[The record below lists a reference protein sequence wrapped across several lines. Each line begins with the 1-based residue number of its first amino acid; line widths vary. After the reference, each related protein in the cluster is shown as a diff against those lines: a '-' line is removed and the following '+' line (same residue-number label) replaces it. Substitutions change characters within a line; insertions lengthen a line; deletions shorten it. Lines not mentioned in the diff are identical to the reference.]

1 MSRPLTGSGIKCE
14 SLVKKAAHNKLLP
27 LAFGLVLS
35 LGLAELLLRILSVVT
50 ADGAV
55 FLFRAPC
62 LPLKVPVSQ
71 VESALERYE
80 RDPGLVIRY
89 DSLLGWAPR
98 PGGVSA
104 DGMYRYNE
112 IGARV
117 GQDSNGSQKPGLPVA
132 LFGDSTMHGT
142 GVAWGDTI
150 GAHLEAG
157 WGQGKSVQNF
167 ALGAY
172 GMDQALLRWRA
183 VKEAAR
189 PAVVIFGF
197 QAENVKRNGSI
208 FRALYTY
215 ETIDIPF
222 SKPRFELS
230 GEDLEAVN
238 LPTLPPSQLSATL
251 RQFDESPL
259 REHDFF
265 YRPELYRDSPLYRS
279 RLLAFLFAA
288 ALMNNR
294 YVVAER
300 ERAAYAPQGELG
312 SLSLRIIRKFREEV
326 EAEGARFVVV
336 HLPRKVA
343 VSAALAGQAPA
354 YAELLDALKAEHA
367 VIDPLPQMADAARSG
382 GIDSL
387 YVDPWHYSGRGALI
401 VANAI
406 LADSHL

>member
-1 MSRPLTGSGIKCE
+1 MKN
-14 SLVKKAAHNKLLP
+14 AARNKLLP

-35 LGLAELLLRILSVVT
+35 LGLAELLLRALSVVT
-50 ADGAV
+50 PDGAV

-89 DSLLGWAPR
+89 DSQLGWAPR

-104 DGMYRYNE
+104 DGMYRYDDV
-112 IGARV
+112 GARV
-117 GQDSNGSQKPGLPVA
+117 GPDSDGSPKASERVL

-142 GVAWGDTI
+142 GVVWGDTI
-150 GAHLEAG
+150 GARLQAG
-157 WGQGKSVQNF
+157 WGEQRSVQNF

-183 VKEAAR
+183 VKGVAR
-189 PAVVIFGF
+189 PTVVIFGF

-230 GEDLEAVN
+230 GGDLASVN
-238 LPTLPPSQLSATL
+238 LPTLQPAHLVDTL
-251 RQFDESPL
+251 RQFDQSPL

-265 YRPELYRDSPLYRS
+265 YQPELYQDSPLYRS
-279 RLLAFLFAA
+279 RLLSFLFAA
-288 ALMNNR
+288 TLMNNR
-294 YVVAER
+294 FVVGEKER
-300 ERAAYAPQGELG
+300 VAYAPEGELG
-312 SLSLRIIRKFREEV
+312 SLALRILRKFREEV
-326 EAEGARFVVV
+326 EADGARFVVV

-343 VSAALAGQAPA
+343 VSAAVTGQAPA
-354 YAELLDALKAEHA
+354 YAELLAAVKAEQT
-367 VIDPLPQMADAARSG
+367 VIDPLPEMADAARSG

-387 YVDPWHYSGRGALI
+387 YVDPWHYSGRGASI

-406 LADSHL
+406 LANINS